1 MGKRKHGKF
10 IDKKK
15 AVTFRL
21 VNRSQHDPLI
31 VDENAPQ
38 HVLVPINEERES
50 GSSTNPKV
58 KRKKDEQKFGVFFDD
73 DYDYLQHLREAA
85 RQEVHWEEVVN
96 TKKDEGK
103 EKEKEN
109 KPKLQLPSSVFPS
122 EFEEKEGML
131 RKAIKIQGPRPD
143 WDPDIVET
151 LDDEF
156 DHENPDNELEDNFME
171 MAMGGDGDESEEEW
185 EDDEDDDDDEERSIG
200 SNDADYS
207 DNEEN
212 DDLGPLMPRDNF
224 DKDETKSRFT
234 EYSMTSSVLRRNEQL
249 TLLDDRFEKF
259 FENYDEVGPLDC
271 EEIEGHVDI
280 NDELL
285 LQYAKDFDKDEKH
298 QRYDKA
304 WDVCR
309 ITKENHDSDEEE
321 TMLDLEVTDTE
332 NNKKRWDCESILSTY
347 SNIYNHPKLIE
358 IPSKKRPSKIQINP
372 KTGIPMNTLDGEN
385 SGKLTMKSLAKLNT
399 AQHEQEVNKF
409 GARSVCAE
417 SVFSTLSVLSIRPKD
432 ESAEEKRDRKK
443 LLKEYRG
450 ERRIEKKANQTA
462 FKEEKMRQNSIKINA
477 QNTQGNRIL

>member
-1 MGKRKHGKF
+1 M
-10 IDKKK
+10 
-15 AVTFRL
+15 
-21 VNRSQHDPLI
+21 
-31 VDENAPQ
+31 
-38 HVLVPINEERES
+38 PINEEREPP
-50 GSSTNPKV
+50 GSSTNPKI

-85 RQEVHWEEVVN
+85 KQEVHWEEVVN
-96 TKKDEGK
+96 TKKEDSKDK

-171 MAMGGDGDESEEEW
+171 MAMGNELDGEYESGDDEEW
-185 EDDEDDDDDEERSIG
+185 EDEDEEGGSIG
-200 SNDADYS
+200 SNDADFS
-207 DNEEN
+207 DNEE
-212 DDLGPLMPRDNF
+212 DDKLGPLMPHDNF

-249 TLLDDRFEKF
+249 SLLDDRFEKF

-304 WDVCR
+304 WDICR

-321 TMLDLEVTDTE
+321 LLMDHEVTDTE

-372 KTGIPMNTLDGEN
+372 KTGIPMNTLDGEQ

-399 AQHEQEVNKF
+399 SEQESTNKF

-432 ESAEEKRDRKK
+432 ESAEEKRERKK

-477 QNTQGNRIL
+477 QNTQGARIL

>member
-1 MGKRKHGKF
+1 M
-10 IDKKK
+10 
-15 AVTFRL
+15 
-21 VNRSQHDPLI
+21 I

-38 HVLVPINEERES
+38 HVLVPINEEREP
-50 GSSTNPKV
+50 GPSTHMV
-58 KRKKDEQKFGVFFDD
+58 KRKKDQQKFGVFFDD

-96 TKKDEGK
+96 TKKEDTTNEK
-103 EKEKEN
+103 EKEKEKP

-171 MAMGGDGDESEEEW
+171 MAMGNEMGDEYDSGDEDEDW
-185 EDDEDDDDDEERSIG
+185 EDDDERSMG
-200 SNDADYS
+200 SNDADFS
-207 DNEEN
+207 DNEEEG
-212 DDLGPLMPRDNF
+212 DDKFGPMINTF

-234 EYSMTSSVLRRNEQL
+234 EYSMTSSVIRRNEQL
-249 TLLDDRFEKF
+249 SLLDDRFEKF

-304 WDVCR
+304 WDICR

-321 TMLDLEVTDTE
+321 LLLEHEVTETE

-347 SNIYNHPKLIE
+347 SNIYNHPKLID

-399 AQHEQEVNKF
+399 AQNEQETNKF

-432 ESAEEKRDRKK
+432 ETTEEKKERKK

-450 ERRIEKKANQTA
+450 ERRIEKKANQMA
-462 FKEEKMRQNSIKINA
+462 FKDEKIRQSSIRINA